1 MKITKN
7 DLKRIILEVLTEG
20 TEGEEET
27 MQTAGLGA
35 HATAQKKAMAQ
46 GGIDDK
52 ERAAIATISQKLALA
67 AKKGSLLS
75 GTIARRLQQLVAD
88 IDKALGSSGSSDQPQ
103 QVQPQQGEQ
112 G

>member
-1 MKITKN
+1 MKITQS
-7 DLKRIILEVLTEG
+7 DLKKIILEMFTE
-20 TEGEEET
+20 EDET
-27 MQTAGLGA
+27 MKTSQLGTQ
-35 HATAQKKAMAQ
+35 ATAQKKAMAQ

-67 AKKGSLLS
+67 AKKGNLMS

-88 IDKALGSSGSSDQPQ
+88 IDKALGASGTPA
-103 QVQPQQGEQ
+103 QPQQGEE